1 MHLIPTIAY
10 MTNRWDPHFDWFLQ
24 SLARQ
29 CMPKDQPVII
39 VDFYADEPGRR
50 ESVLALNLGFNITH
64 VTPKPSLWQGKHKIT
79 KGECFDA
86 GNARNTALCLA
97 RQMYIA
103 WVDDVSVLTPHW
115 YSRALGATSRN
126 AITLGSYR
134 KVYNLEVDNG
144 IVTDMTDNPIG
155 HDSRRRDVRN
165 LTKITE
171 CDPRWLFGCSLVA
184 PVETMLDLGGWPERL
199 CAGTGY
205 EDTIMAL
212 VVRNNRIKTY
222 FDPLLMTIESEEAH
236 HIDKP
241 FLRWDPC
248 KGDPNAKP
256 KDDKSHAMLR
266 IAADWKKTDN
276 GYDIRELRNRVLSG
290 GEFPVPTE
298 PETEWFTGT
307 ALQDIRFS

>member
-1 MHLIPTIAY
+1 MKFAIAY
-10 MTNRWDPHFDWFLQ
+10 MTNRRNPHFDWFLQ
-24 SLARQ
+24 SLSRQ
-29 CMPKDQPVII
+29 CVPADQPVII
-39 VDFYADEPGRR
+39 VDFYADEPGRK
-50 ESVLALNLGFNITH
+50 EAVLELNCGFNITH

-97 RQMYIA
+97 REMYIA
-103 WVDDVSVLTPHW
+103 WVDDVSVLTQNW
-115 YSRALGATSRN
+115 YSRALTATTRN

-134 KVYNLEVDNG
+134 KVFNLEVNNG
-144 IVTDMTDNPIG
+144 LITGLTDNPRG

-165 LTKITE
+165 LTKIVE

-184 PVETMLDLGGWPERL
+184 PVETMLDLGGWPESL

-205 EDTIMAL
+205 EDVIMAL
-212 VVRNNRIKTY
+212 VARNNRIKTY
-222 FDPLLMTIESEEAH
+222 FDPMMMTIESEEAH
-236 HIDKP
+236 GVDSP

-256 KDDKSHAMLR
+256 RDDKSHAMIR
-266 IAADWKKTDN
+266 IALAWKRTDN

-298 PETEWFTGT
+298 PVAEWFTGT
-307 ALQDIRFS
+307 KLDEILFL